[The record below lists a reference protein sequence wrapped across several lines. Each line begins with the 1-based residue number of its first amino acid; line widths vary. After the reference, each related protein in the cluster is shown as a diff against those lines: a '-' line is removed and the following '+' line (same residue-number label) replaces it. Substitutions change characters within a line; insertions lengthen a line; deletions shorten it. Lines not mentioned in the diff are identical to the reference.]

1 MPLNTCK
8 ISDFRVGKNTILEE
22 ENLRGINTNNI
33 KPNIINTDS
42 INPKSD
48 DDLLLIKE
56 KC

>member
-42 INPKSD
+42 INTKSD
-48 DDLLLIKE
+48 DELL
-56 KC
+56 